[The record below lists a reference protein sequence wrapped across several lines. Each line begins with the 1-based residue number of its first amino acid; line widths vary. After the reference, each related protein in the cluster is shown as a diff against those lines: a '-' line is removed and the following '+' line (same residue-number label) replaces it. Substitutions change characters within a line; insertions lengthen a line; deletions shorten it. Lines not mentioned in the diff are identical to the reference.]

1 MVAASCVVA
10 VTSTPAVVVNEYDTL
25 PASELE
31 SCSTVTSTSTITS
44 TPTVVAS
51 DNGTLHASGLESC
64 SASMDGQLPS
74 PTPADFQF
82 SGNVRRYYV
91 AAEEVEWDYAPTGW
105 DNWLGVRVKAQMLL
119 DSLVLISPSRSL
131 WKPHQEPTWPART
144 PSARNG

>member
-10 VTSTPAVVVNEYDTL
+10 VTSTPAAVVNENDTL

-44 TPTVVAS
+44 TPTAVAS
-51 DNGTLHASGLESC
+51 GNGTSYASGLEAC
-64 SASMDGQLPS
+64 STSMDGQLPS
-74 PTPADFQF
+74 PTPSDFQF

-105 DNWLGVRVKAQMLL
+105 DNWLGVRAKA
-119 DSLVLISPSRSL
+119 
-131 WKPHQEPTWPART
+131 
-144 PSARNG
+144 